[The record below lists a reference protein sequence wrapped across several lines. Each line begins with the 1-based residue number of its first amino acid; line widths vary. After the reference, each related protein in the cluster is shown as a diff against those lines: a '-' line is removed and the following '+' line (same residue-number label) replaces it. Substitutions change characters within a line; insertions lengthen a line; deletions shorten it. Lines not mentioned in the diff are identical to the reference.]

1 MTASLCGDR
10 IEGLFVPLDAVDSDA
25 RDLLAGITKVEQTR
39 PGTENRN
46 SSRMALY
53 ILEMRILRRL
63 VLVLLLSAVLLASVL
78 CLSAD
83 PAEGESR
90 EQLLVPLPQTA
101 PAPKDNPMTPE
112 KVALGK
118 QLFFDPRL
126 SGDNSM
132 SCATCHLPEKAFG
145 DGLPRAKGH
154 DGKILGRN
162 TPSLLNVSFFEGY
175 DWDGRARSLE
185 EQALGPI
192 QSPDEMNQDLAE
204 LERELNAIPGYVQQ
218 FQKVFGANVNRD
230 GIAKSLAAFQRTL
243 VTQPSPFDRYLRG
256 EKEALSAEAKR
267 GLELFVG
274 DADCVRCHR
283 GPLLSDGK
291 FYRLGL
297 SSKDDGRMFVTGKK
311 EDKGRFRTPSLR
323 NISETGPYMHNGS
336 RKTLSEVV
344 EFYYRGIPPEA
355 ADGLPVDVK
364 PLLALTFTEI
374 PAVVAFL
381 ESLTGEP
388 PEISAPKLP

>member
-1 MTASLCGDR
+1 
-10 IEGLFVPLDAVDSDA
+10 
-25 RDLLAGITKVEQTR
+25 
-39 PGTENRN
+39 
-46 SSRMALY
+46 
-53 ILEMRILRRL
+53 MRILSRF
-63 VLVLLLSAVLLASVL
+63 VLIPLLSVVVLSPSVL
-78 CLSAD
+78 CLIAD
-83 PAEGESR
+83 TTENDAR
-90 EQLLVPLPQTA
+90 EPPLVPLPQA
-101 PAPKDNPMTPE
+101 VPAPKDNPTTPE
-112 KVALGK
+112 KIALGK

-126 SGDNSM
+126 SGDNTM

-154 DGKILGRN
+154 DGKILSRN
-162 TPSLLNVSFFEGY
+162 TPSLLNVGFFERY
-175 DWDGRARSLE
+175 DWDGRAKSLE

-204 LERELNAIPGYVQQ
+204 LERELNAVPGYVEQ
-218 FQKVFGANVNRD
+218 FQKVFGTKVTRD

-243 VTQPSPFDRYLRG
+243 VTKPSPFDRYLAG
-256 EKEALSAEAKR
+256 DKDALSAEAKR
-267 GLELFVG
+267 GMELFSG

-283 GPLLSDGK
+283 GPLLSDNQ

-297 SSKDDGRMFVTGKK
+297 SSKDNGRISVTGNK

-336 RKTLSEVV
+336 RKTLFEVV
-344 EFYYRGIPPEA
+344 EFYYRGVPPEA
-355 ADGLPVDVK
+355 ADGLPLDVK
-364 PLLALTFTEI
+364 PLLGLTFTEI

-388 PEISAPKLP
+388 PEVSPPELP